1 MKKGSVTS
9 KLLSSFFVHSKFKDT
24 YKASHPGQLILLL
37 LFNAPG
43 TLFHNGFYMHVNVN
57 KS

>member
-9 KLLSSFFVHSKFKDT
+9 KLLSSFFVHSKFKVPCRTHRPD
-24 YKASHPGQLILLL
+24 QLISLL
-37 LFNAPG
+37 LFNAHG
-43 TLFHNGFYMHVNVN
+43 TLFHNGVYMCVNVN